1 MATNISTVKINAPL
15 QKVWDILT
23 KPEFVKQWQYG
34 SELLTDWK
42 VGSDIKFKTEW
53 QGKIVEQWG
62 KVLDIRQNELIKY
75 SLFAP
80 RPDLE
85 DKPENYFVMS
95 YILTADKDQTKLEIL
110 QNDNRPGA
118 VQEEPQGEE
127 NPILQTLKQVAEN
140 DCRLGS
146 DTNQGDAK

>member
-1 MATNISTVKINAPL
+1 MPTNISTVKIKAPL

-42 VGSDIKFKTEW
+42 VDSDIRFKTEW
-53 QGKIVEQWG
+53 EGKIFEQWG
-62 KVLDIRQNELIKY
+62 KVLEIRPNELIKY

-80 RPDLE
+80 RPDLD
-85 DKPENYFVMS
+85 DKPENYFIMNYV
-95 YILTADKDQTKLEIL
+95 LTAENGQTKLEII
-110 QNDNRPGA
+110 QEDNRPNA

-127 NPILQTLKQVAEN
+127 NSVLKSLKEIAET
-140 DCRLGS
+140 D
-146 DTNQGDAK
+146 